1 MIMSVTTN
9 HASNRSAALNDAALL
24 LLSVGP
30 ADAARTAA
38 VRALLVPLTADPA
51 EPDWVRQA
59 LATAVDLLDSARD
72 GDADHD
78 ALTARVGA
86 LIELVMQGSAAD
98 SAWAAPSESMLPPD
112 AARELFPE
120 FVAESLDYF
129 DQIERALLR
138 LEARPDDGEAVNVV
152 FRAFHTIKG
161 TASFLGLEPICV
173 LAHSAE
179 SLLVQLR
186 DGAVT
191 FDSACADITLD
202 CADMLRDLLVQSRGV
217 IDGGSFDIP
226 AAYAPLLQRVNDLER
241 RIAAGG
247 DSRAAGAVAAPA
259 TEASEPAETTAAPE
273 TPRRRWDDSERG
285 ASMRVRTERLD
296 TLVNLIGELVVAH
309 SMVAQDAAVEHDRHG
324 PLARKVSHSGKIVR
338 ELQTLGMTLRMVPLG
353 PVFQRMQRLARD
365 VAKEAGKRVEFVAA
379 GDDTE
384 IDRNMVDFITDPLV
398 HMIRNA
404 VDHGIEA
411 PAERARAGK
420 DETGILRLSAFH
432 EAGDVVVE
440 LRDDGRGLDH
450 DRIVASALA
459 KGLID
464 RERELS
470 PAEICNLIFAPGL
483 STAGTVTAL
492 SGRGVGMD
500 VVRRNIESL
509 RGRIEI
515 SSAPGQGTTF
525 TLRLPLTLAITDGML
540 VRVGGERYIVPTS
553 SIHMS
558 FRPAPG
564 DLTVVAGAG
573 ELVTLHGAVLPIVRL
588 HKLFAIDGALL
599 DPAQGLLVV
608 IGHGDARYAVL
619 VDELLGQQQFV
630 VKPVGDALGA
640 VPGVAGAAILG
651 DGSVGLILDP
661 GGIIASL

>member
-1 MIMSVTTN
+1 MTTN
-9 HASNRSAALNDAALL
+9 QTSNRTAALNEAALL

-38 VRALLVPLTADPA
+38 VRALLAPLSADPA

-59 LATAVDLLDSARD
+59 LATAVELLDSARD
-72 GDADHD
+72 GEVDHG
-78 ALTARVGA
+78 ALTSRVGA
-86 LIELVMQGSAAD
+86 LIELVMQGATED
-98 SAWAAPSESMLPPD
+98 SPWGDATQFMLPPD

-138 LEARPDDGEAVNVV
+138 LEAKPDDTEAVNVV

-161 TASFLGLEPICV
+161 TASFLGLEPICA

-191 FDSACADITLD
+191 FDGACADITLD

-217 IDGGSFDIP
+217 IDGGSFTIP
-226 AAYAPLLQRVNDLER
+226 AAYAPLLQRIGDLER

-247 DSRAAGAVAAPA
+247 DRTAPGAPTVPAAQVP
-259 TEASEPAETTAAPE
+259 EVPE

-309 SMVAQDAAVEHDRHG
+309 SMVAQDAAVEQDRHG
-324 PLARKVSHSGKIVR
+324 PLARKVAHSGKIVR

-365 VAKEAGKRVEFVAA
+365 VAKEAGKRVEFIAA
-379 GDDTE
+379 GVDTE

-404 VDHGIEA
+404 VDHGIEP
-411 PAERARAGK
+411 PAERALAGK
-420 DETGILRLSAFH
+420 DETGILRLSASH

-450 DRIVASALA
+450 GRIVASALA

-470 PAEICNLIFAPGL
+470 SAEICNLIFAPGL

-500 VVRRNIESL
+500 VVRRNIEAL

-525 TLRLPLTLAITDGML
+525 TMRLPLTLAIADGML
-540 VRVGGERYIVPTS
+540 VRVGSERYIVPTS

-564 DLTVVAGAG
+564 DITAVAGAG
-573 ELVTLHGAVLPIVRL
+573 ELVTLHGTVLPIVRL
-588 HKLFAIDGALL
+588 HELFSIDDALL